1 MLRPTVFLI
10 PFAGRKAGMKRKLNG
25 EKTGATRQ
33 RALLLSLE
41 TFLAITA
48 LPRSTRQERT
58 GAAVN
63 GKTSSRTLDK
73 QGWAAAHQPR

>member
-41 TFLAITA
+41 TFLDLTA
-48 LPRSTRQERT
+48 LPVSTRHERA
-58 GAAVN
+58 GDAVN
-63 GKTSSRTLDK
+63 GKASLLTLGK
-73 QGWAAAHQPR
+73 SGWTAAHQPR

>member
-1 MLRPTVFLI
+1 
-10 PFAGRKAGMKRKLNG
+10 MKRKLNG

-48 LPRSTRQERT
+48 LPRSTRHERT
-58 GAAVN
+58 GADRSRSQWQDPLAN
-63 GKTSSRTLDK
+63 AGQSRLGGGTS
-73 QGWAAAHQPR
+73 AAIDRVRYAPR